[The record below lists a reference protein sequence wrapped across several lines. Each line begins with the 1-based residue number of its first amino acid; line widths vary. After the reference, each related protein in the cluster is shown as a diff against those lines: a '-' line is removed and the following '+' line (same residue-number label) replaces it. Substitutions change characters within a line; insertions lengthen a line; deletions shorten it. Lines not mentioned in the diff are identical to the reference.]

1 MKDAALSLAEQI
13 MNWDRE
19 DIYCLLDMIND
30 LDRLVEQHFPGEK
43 FIDLSLLPSVP
54 IPELDVA
61 CVPYPV
67 WAMDVHER
75 CLVGDRELWI
85 ESLEDLLYGHRC
97 PPDEV
102 S

>member
-1 MKDAALSLAEQI
+1 MKDEAVRLAEAI

-19 DIYCLLDMIND
+19 DVYVLLEMING
-30 LDRLVEQHFPGEK
+30 LDRLVEEHFPGEK
-43 FIDLSLLPSVP
+43 FIDLSRLPSVP

-75 CLVGDRELWI
+75 CLVGDRELWV
-85 ESLEDLLYGHRC
+85 EPLENLLYGHRC
-97 PPDEV
+97 PQEELP
-102 S
+102 